1 MVIFDSTFFS
11 VSQGWLTGWKVKDK
25 TTGAI
30 SIPNS
35 TMKSQVGLVWMQV
48 RRTKKH
54 KSLDSAQS
62 EDMLFF
68 SFAKAVR
75 NPSCSDGKIWAQL
88 EPDALADLLIS
99 EANKTVH
106 DPFHKPDWW

>member
-1 MVIFDSTFFS
+1 MVIFDSTYFS

-30 SIPNS
+30 TIPNAA
-35 TMKSQVGLVWMQV
+35 MKCQIGLVWMQV

-54 KSLDSAQS
+54 LSLNHDQS

-68 SFAKAVR
+68 SFANAVR
-75 NPSCSDGKIWAQL
+75 DPSSSDGKLWMSL

-99 EANKTVH
+99 EANKTVR
-106 DPFHKPDWW
+106 DIFHTPSWW